1 MVYSCPALH
10 TTLKLKGENFSMDIL
25 VTGSIA
31 YDYLMRFPGRF
42 TDHLIQDQLH
52 QVSLSFLV
60 DEMTKHWGG
69 VAANIAY
76 SMALLGWQPK
86 LVGTVGRDF
95 ADYRAWLEG
104 VGVDTSTVRQIDEV
118 FTASFFVN
126 TDLDNNQIASFYGGA
141 MAYAKDYSLTDVYDG
156 KPDLVIISP
165 NDPQA
170 MMNIAK
176 ECRERSIR
184 FIYDPSQQVPRLS
197 GEELWRDMQGAYAMV
212 VNAYEAE
219 IICKKTGQTLD
230 DLRQA
235 IEILVITQG
244 GNGSHI
250 YLNGDRIEIPIFP
263 TAVKDPTG
271 GGDAFRAGFIR
282 GMMEG
287 WPMKLAGEVGALCA
301 TYVLE
306 QVGTQNH
313 RYTLEAFV
321 ERFRTQFDDE
331 GLLDSLLQPTTS

>member
-1 MVYSCPALH
+1 
-10 TTLKLKGENFSMDIL
+10 MDIL

-42 TDHLIQDQLH
+42 TEYFIKDQLH

-76 SMALLGWQPK
+76 NIALMGLRPK

-95 ADYRAWLEG
+95 PEYRARLEQ
-104 VGVDTSTVRQIDEV
+104 VGVDTSTVRQIDDV
-118 FTASFFVN
+118 FTASFFAN
-126 TDLDNNQIASFYGGA
+126 TDLDNNQIASFYTGA
-141 MAYAKDYSLTDVYDG
+141 MAYAKDYRLADVFDG
-156 KPDLVIISP
+156 QPDLVVISP

-170 MMNIAK
+170 MSNLAQ
-176 ECRERSIR
+176 ECRERGLR
-184 FIYDPSQQVPRLS
+184 FIYDPSQQVPRLT
-197 GEELWRDMQGAYAMV
+197 GEELDRDMQGAYALV

-230 DLRQA
+230 DLCRK
-235 IEILVITQG
+235 IEVLVVTQG
-244 GNGSHI
+244 PRGSHI
-250 YLNGDRIEIPIFP
+250 YQNGERIEVPAFP
-263 TAVKDPTG
+263 TDHIKDPTG
-271 GGDAFRAGFIR
+271 VGDAFRAGLVR
-282 GMMEG
+282 GLVSG
-287 WPMKLAGEVGALCA
+287 WPMQLTGLVGALCA

-313 RYTLEAFV
+313 SYSLVEFV
-321 ERFRTQFDDE
+321 ERFRAHFDDN
-331 GLLDSLLQPTTS
+331 GVLDSLLQPLPATS

>member
-1 MVYSCPALH
+1 
-10 TTLKLKGENFSMDIL
+10 MDIL

-42 TDHLIQDQLH
+42 TEYFIKEQLH

-69 VAANIAY
+69 VAANIAFN
-76 SMALLGWQPK
+76 MALMGLRPK

-95 ADYRAWLEG
+95 PEYRAWLER

-118 FTASFFVN
+118 FTASFFAN
-126 TDLDNNQIASFYGGA
+126 TDLDNNQIASFYTGA
-141 MAYAKDYSLTDVYDG
+141 MAYAKDYRLADVFDG
-156 KPDLVIISP
+156 QPDLVMISP

-170 MMNIAK
+170 MSRLTQ
-176 ECRERSIR
+176 ECRERGIR

-197 GEELWRDMQGAYAMV
+197 GEELSRDMQGAYALV

-219 IICKKTGQTLD
+219 IICQKTGQTLD
-230 DLRQA
+230 DLCRQ

-244 GNGSHI
+244 ARGSHI
-250 YLNGDRIEIPIFP
+250 YQNRELIEVPAFPSDRI
-263 TAVKDPTG
+263 KDPTG
-271 GGDAFRAGFIR
+271 VGDAFRAGLVR
-282 GMMEG
+282 GLVSG
-287 WPMKLAGEVGALCA
+287 WPMQLAGLVGALCA

-313 RYTLEAFV
+313 RYTLAEFV
-321 ERFRTQFDDE
+321 ERFRAQFDDN
-331 GLLDSLLQPTTS
+331 GLLDSLLEPANQQAAS